1 MARGRRRVLRLMFC
15 LDTNAVIAVIGSRPK
30 LVNARR
36 QSEVEHGTRIIVPAI
51 VLHELLFGVEKS
63 ARRTENKR
71 LLDQFL
77 SSPMDLPA
85 FDANDAADA
94 AEIRA
99 WLQSKGT
106 PIGPLRRADRCPS
119 PPPRRHPGHRQC
131 PGIPPSSPPVGR
143 RLGQTVDKTPSQPLN
158 RRRFGPNEPC
168 PGAQP

>member
-1 MARGRRRVLRLMFC
+1 MFC
-15 LDTNAVIAVIGSRPK
+15 LDTNAVIAVIGRRPESA
-30 LVNARR
+30 NARL
-36 QSEVEHGTRIIVPAI
+36 QSEFEHGTRIIVPAI

-85 FDANDAADA
+85 FDAHDAADA

-106 PIGPLRRADRCPS
+106 PIGPYDVLIAA
-119 PPPRRHPGHRQC
+119 QA
-131 PGIPPSSPPVGR
+131 
-143 RLGQTVDKTPSQPLN
+143 
-158 RRRFGPNEPC
+158 RRR
-168 PGAQP
+168 GATLVTANVKEFRRVPRLSVEDWARP